1 MDKIDPKM
9 FGISPRTVLYWDG
22 QDKYLIETVR
32 KSRIIM
38 KDARLVLDRARAIR
52 EKYPEAIVGLRTSA
66 PVCSKSVRFLKDN
79 NIAVI
84 EAD

>member
-1 MDKIDPKM
+1 MEKIDPKM
-9 FGISPRTVLYWDG
+9 FGISPRTVLFWDG
-22 QDKYLIETVR
+22 QHKYFFEIIR

-38 KDARLVLDRARAIR
+38 KDARLVLDKASAIR
-52 EKYPEAIVGLRTSA
+52 EKYPEAVVSLRTSA

-84 EAD
+84 KAD